1 MADPAAIVQH
11 ADRQLG
17 MCGSIAGAAARAL
30 PLENGDAMP
39 DEERK
44 SDGPHPD
51 DDE

>member
-1 MADPAAIVQH
+1 MADAAPLVQR
-11 ADRQLG
+11 AERQLG
-17 MCGSIAGAAARAL
+17 MCGSIAGAARAL